1 MMLESYKTLLAIG
14 YTLLLLDLFSIII
27 YRGAQVLFPQ
37 LVVLILSIFLIV
49 YAIVQIK
56 HSK

>member
-1 MMLESYKTLLAIG
+1 MMLESYRTLLAIG
-14 YTLLLLDLFSIII
+14 YTLLLLDLFSIVI

-37 LVVLILSIFLIV
+37 IVVLVLSIFLIV